1 MPLQRSEIRSAVQTS
16 PSRSASFETVV
27 EPRAA
32 AVRQRRRGHRQVT
45 FGLVILGVVALVA
58 LAAPLLSPADPGRID
73 MRKRLK
79 PPSWLPGG
87 ADGHLLGTDHL
98 GRDVLSRLVY
108 GTRVS
113 MIVGTVTV
121 LGSGVLGVMLGLLAG
136 YYRGIADEVIMR
148 VADIQQS
155 FPYLALAIAT
165 VAVLGAGLT
174 NLVIILA
181 LTGWILYARVV
192 RAEVLSIR
200 EKEFIEAARA
210 LGTSG
215 PRIMLRHILP
225 NILASTIIMATFS
238 FAFMIIAEASLT
250 FLGLGVDPSTP
261 SWGMML
267 SESRNYLEVAWW
279 YPTFPGLALLLTV
292 MGANILGD
300 GLWDLWDPRRRSAS

>member
-1 MPLQRSEIRSAVQTS
+1 MQRSEIQSRVETARPRLAS
-16 PSRSASFETVV
+16 PQAAD
-27 EPRAA
+27 EPQAA
-32 AVRQRRRGHRQVT
+32 AVRGRRRGLGQVMT
-45 FGLVILGVVALVA
+45 GLAVLGVVLLVA

-73 MRKRLK
+73 MLKRLK

-87 ADGHLLGTDHL
+87 AAGHLLGTDHL
-98 GRDVLSRLVY
+98 GRDALSRLVY

-113 MIVGTVTV
+113 MVVGIVAV

-136 YYRGIADEVIMR
+136 YYRGFVDEVIMR

-165 VAVLGAGLT
+165 VAVVGGGLT
-174 NLVIILA
+174 NLIMILA

-210 LGTSG
+210 LGASG

-225 NILASTIIMATFS
+225 NVLASTIIMATFS

-292 MGANILGD
+292 MSANVLGD
-300 GLWDLWDPRRRSAS
+300 GLRDLWDPRMRSAS